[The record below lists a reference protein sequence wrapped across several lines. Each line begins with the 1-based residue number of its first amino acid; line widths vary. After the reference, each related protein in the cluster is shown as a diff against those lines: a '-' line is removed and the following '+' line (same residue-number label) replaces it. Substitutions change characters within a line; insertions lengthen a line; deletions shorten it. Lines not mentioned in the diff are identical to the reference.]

1 LTHPSAWRDNRAVSD
16 PIRQGPAPAADALS
30 GVERDER
37 VEQLLLQGLDAYFA
51 GEYETAVHVWT
62 RVLFLDRGH
71 ARARAYIERARSAQ
85 AERQRES
92 EELLHR
98 GVAAFDRGDATDARE
113 LLEAAVS
120 RGASPDVALS
130 YLGRLDRLEPAR
142 PAPDHPHAL
151 APIAEPV
158 AHAPHAAR
166 DGWRRTAALALVLTA
181 GGAVALLA
189 ATMLL
194 DVSDVRDALK
204 LTRDVAVAQPAAEEA
219 VPVPR
224 VAELALTRA
233 RTQYA
238 GGHAADALR
247 TMDAIPDSDPL
258 RADADRLRAEIQ
270 RALLA
275 AAPVPVTPPVPASR
289 VP

>member
-1 LTHPSAWRDNRAVSD
+1 VSD
-16 PIRQGPAPAADALS
+16 PVRQGPPPAADALS
-30 GVERDER
+30 GVERDAR
-37 VEQLLLQGLDAYFA
+37 VEQLLLQGLDAYFT
-51 GEYETAVHVWT
+51 GDYETAVHVWT

-71 ARARAYIERARSAQ
+71 TRARAYIERARSAQ

-98 GVAAFDRGDATDARE
+98 GVAAFDRGDASDARE

-120 RGASPDVALS
+120 QGVSPDVALS
-130 YLGRLDRLEPAR
+130 YLGRLDRLGPAR
-142 PAPDHPHAL
+142 PVADLPPAPA
-151 APIAEPV
+151 PV
-158 AHAPHAAR
+158 AESAVHDPQAAR
-166 DGWRRTAALALVLTA
+166 EGWRHAVALSLVLVA
-181 GGAVALLA
+181 GGAAALGA
-189 ATMLL
+189 AALLL

-204 LTRDVAVAQPAAEEA
+204 LPSNAAVALPPVVEDP

-224 VAELALTRA
+224 VAELALSRA
-233 RTQYA
+233 RTQFA

-247 TMDAIPDSDPL
+247 TMTVIAASDPL
-258 RADADRLRAEIQ
+258 NEEADRLRAEIQ

-275 AAPVPVTPPVPASR
+275 AAPVPVTPTAPAVR

>member
-1 LTHPSAWRDNRAVSD
+1 VSD
-16 PIRQGPAPAADALS
+16 PVRQGPEPAADALS
-30 GVERDER
+30 GAERDER
-37 VEQLLLQGLDAYFA
+37 VEQLLLQGLDAYFT
-51 GEYETAVHVWT
+51 GDYETAVHVWT

-98 GVAAFDRGDATDARE
+98 GVAAFDRGDASDARE

-142 PAPDHPHAL
+142 PAAEQPQGP
-151 APIAEPV
+151 APVAEPA
-158 AHAPHAAR
+158 AHAAHAGR
-166 DGWRRTAALALVLTA
+166 DGWRPTAALALVLAA

-189 ATMLL
+189 VTVLL
-194 DVSDVRDALK
+194 DVSDVRDALE
-204 LTRDVAVAQPAAEEA
+204 LSRDAALAHPAAEDT

-224 VAELALTRA
+224 LAELALTRA

-247 TMDAIPDSDPL
+247 TMEAIPDSDPL

-275 AAPVPVTPPVPASR
+275 AAPVPVAPPASAPR

>member
-1 LTHPSAWRDNRAVSD
+1 VSD
-16 PIRQGPAPAADALS
+16 PVRQGPAPAADALS

-37 VEQLLLQGLDAYFA
+37 VEQLLLQGLDAYFT
-51 GEYETAVHVWT
+51 GEYEGAVHVWT

-120 RGASPDVALS
+120 RGASPDVA
-130 YLGRLDRLEPAR
+130 DQAEAPA
-142 PAPDHPHAL
+142 L
-151 APIAEPV
+151 VAELP
-158 AHAPHAAR
+158 AHAQSPAR
-166 DGWRRTAALALVLTA
+166 DGWRRTAALALVLAA
-181 GGAVALLA
+181 GGAVALLVV
-189 ATMLL
+189 TVLL

-204 LTRDVAVAQPAAEEA
+204 LSRDAAVAHPAAEEA

-247 TMDAIPDSDPL
+247 TMEAIPDADPL
-258 RADADRLRAEIQ
+258 RAEADRLRAEIQ

-275 AAPVPVTPPVPASR
+275 AAPVPVAPPAPAAR

>member
-1 LTHPSAWRDNRAVSD
+1 VSD
-16 PIRQGPAPAADALS
+16 PVRQGPAPAADALS

-37 VEQLLLQGLDAYFA
+37 VEQLLLQGLDAYFT
-51 GEYETAVHVWT
+51 GEYEGAVHVWT

-142 PAPDHPHAL
+142 PAADQAEAPAL
-151 APIAEPV
+151 VAELP
-158 AHAPHAAR
+158 AHAQSPAR
-166 DGWRRTAALALVLTA
+166 DGWRRTAALALVLAA
-181 GGAVALLA
+181 GGAVALLVV
-189 ATMLL
+189 TVLL

-204 LTRDVAVAQPAAEEA
+204 LSRDAAVAHPAAEEA

-247 TMDAIPDSDPL
+247 TMEAIPDADPL
-258 RADADRLRAEIQ
+258 RAEADRLRAEIQ

-275 AAPVPVTPPVPASR
+275 AAPVPVAPPAPAAR